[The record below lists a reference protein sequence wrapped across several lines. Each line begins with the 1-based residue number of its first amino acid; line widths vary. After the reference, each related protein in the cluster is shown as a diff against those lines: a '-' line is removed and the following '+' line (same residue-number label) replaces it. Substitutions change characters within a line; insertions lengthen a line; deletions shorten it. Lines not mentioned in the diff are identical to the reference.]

1 MKGVIIDAIK
11 DLVVDNFGLE
21 KWMDVL
27 ENAGLPRTTTF
38 SVREDVPDE
47 TVLKVMESISETLNL
62 SPEEVA
68 EAFGE
73 YWVSV
78 YMPKVYK
85 PYYRGI
91 RSAKELL
98 LKMDEIHR
106 KATANIP
113 NAHPPRFEYRWEGP
127 NVLIMKYKSPR
138 KLVEVFMGLIK
149 GVGKFFKTPLEVER
163 ISEDEVRIKFPE

>member
-1 MKGVIIDAIK
+1 VKGAIIDAIK
-11 DLVVDNFGLE
+11 DLVVENFGME

-38 SVREDVPDE
+38 SVRKDVPDE
-47 TVLKVMESISETLNL
+47 TVLAVVESISRTLNL

-68 EAFGE
+68 DAFGE
-73 YWVSV
+73 YWVTV

-85 PYYRGI
+85 PYYRGVT
-91 RSAKELL
+91 SARELL

-106 KATANIP
+106 KATQNIP
-113 NAHPPRFEYRWEGP
+113 NAHPPRFEYRWEAP

-138 KLVEVFMGLIK
+138 KLMAIFMGLAK
-149 GVGKFFKTPLEVER
+149 GVGKFYKTPLQVEQ
-163 ISEDEVRIKFPE
+163 ISEDEVRITFPE